1 MNVEKIRADF
11 PILFRKTS
19 EKTGKDGKPVA
30 YLDNASSSQKPRQV
44 VEAMQQC
51 YYEYYANV
59 HRGLYRF
66 SEEATD
72 RYEKAREAVADFI
85 GANGNDRTGGSD
97 GAGNNSEQIIFTRNA
112 TEAINL
118 VAYSWGEANIKR
130 GDKIVISIMEHHS
143 NFVPWQQLAKR
154 KKAKLEILD
163 IDPHGYGISESEF
176 VKLRGAKLV
185 AITHASNVLGTINN
199 VRGIV
204 KAAHD
209 AGAVVL
215 VDGAQSAPHIPVDV
229 EKMGCDFF
237 VITGHK
243 MLGPSGIGALYGKT
257 EILEKMPPFLYG
269 GDMIREVRREKSTW
283 AKLPHKFEAGT
294 PGIAEAIGLH
304 AAIDYLR
311 TVGMEEIAEH
321 EKKLTE
327 YAMERFR
334 EAEGIKQYGPANA
347 NNRLG
352 IIPFTIDGVH
362 PHDVAAIL
370 DEYNVAIRS
379 GHHCAMPL
387 HERLGLDSTNRASFY
402 LYNTQEEIDRMI
414 NAIEEAKKI
423 FGVGGKRK

>member
-1 MNVEKIRADF
+1 MLKKYARIFRFCSGRRVKKLEKMENQLHILTMPQARKSHDRLWRRCNNATTSIMPTSIADF
-11 PILFRKTS
+11 TGLAKRQPTGMRKRVRRLRILLGQMET
-19 EKTGKDGKPVA
+19 TGQA
-30 YLDNASSSQKPRQV
+30 
-44 VEAMQQC
+44 
-51 YYEYYANV
+51 
-59 HRGLYRF
+59 
-66 SEEATD
+66 
-72 RYEKAREAVADFI
+72 
-85 GANGNDRTGGSD
+85 GSD

-257 EILEKMPPFLYG
+257 EILEKNAAISLWRGY
-269 GDMIREVRREKSTW
+269 DTRSASREKHMGKASHTNSRPEHPE
-283 AKLPHKFEAGT
+283 LP
-294 PGIAEAIGLH
+294 
-304 AAIDYLR
+304 
-311 TVGMEEIAEH
+311 
-321 EKKLTE
+321 
-327 YAMERFR
+327 
-334 EAEGIKQYGPANA
+334 KQ
-347 NNRLG
+347 
-352 IIPFTIDGVH
+352 
-362 PHDVAAIL
+362 
-370 DEYNVAIRS
+370 
-379 GHHCAMPL
+379 
-387 HERLGLDSTNRASFY
+387 
-402 LYNTQEEIDRMI
+402 
-414 NAIEEAKKI
+414 
-423 FGVGGKRK
+423 